1 MLPGGRRRQGLLT
14 RATERLRRYSGDRF
28 ARRGERGVS
37 ALEMAFIAPSL
48 IFLIFFTIQ
57 GALYFYG
64 RNVAIQAAREGVS
77 QLRLSQTRADYE
89 NRRDLVVGNIERYVA
104 QVGREALL
112 DPRATPTYD
121 EEAGRVDMTVT
132 GRVITL
138 VPGLELEATGTAHGS
153 VERFAGD
160 LPR

>member
-1 MLPGGRRRQGLLT
+1 MLEGGRRRQVLT
-14 RATERLRRYSGDRF
+14 RPLGRLKERLTH
-28 ARRGERGVS
+28 RGERGVS

-57 GALYFYG
+57 GALFFYG

-77 QLRLSQTRADYE
+77 QLRLSETRADYE
-89 NRRDLVVGNIERYVA
+89 NRREQVVGNIERYAV
-104 QVGREALL
+104 QVGRAALL
-112 DPRATPTYD
+112 DPEATPAYD

-138 VPGLELEATGTAHGS
+138 VPGLDLKATATAHGS